1 MLLKHW
7 KPHKLFYYFDM
18 MIIWIAG
25 AGAGA
30 AGAAAVLFPG
40 SYGKF
45 SSNHTVQSGTHN
57 QSYDV
62 LPWPKERKVQE
73 YQGVL

>member
-1 MLLKHW
+1 M
-7 KPHKLFYYFDM
+7 F
-18 MIIWIAG
+18 IWIAG

-40 SYGKF
+40 PYEKF
-45 SSNHTVQSGTHN
+45 PNFVHSGTHN

-62 LPWPKERKVQE
+62 LPWPKEREVQE
-73 YQGVL
+73 YQGVHGPRLPE